1 MGAVSV
7 AVMGQGYVGLPL
19 AVAAVEA
26 GHRVVGF
33 EPNPERCERL
43 GRGDSYVED
52 VSCKALGAALDTGR
66 YRPTGEEGMLAGFD
80 VAVITVPT
88 PLRDRQPEL
97 GAVRAASESVA
108 RYMRPGCT
116 VILESTSHPG
126 TTRDI
131 VLPIL
136 EAGSRFRAGVDFH
149 LGFSPERIDPGNE
162 QWTFANTPKVVSGLT
177 KECCARVKEFYAGVT
192 KNVVVAG
199 SLEEAELAKV
209 FENTFRHVNVAL
221 VNELCRVA
229 HTLGVDVWRTLDLAA
244 SKPFGFMKF
253 VPGPGVGG
261 HCLPVD
267 TVYLSHHVRTQYG
280 EPFRLVE
287 LAQEINEAQPA
298 YVVGRL
304 QDGLNSRFGRALK
317 GARILVLGLTYKAGV
332 ADARQSPA
340 VEVAAELERRGAQV
354 DAVDPHMADGVDRKR
369 VPLPYR
375 SYDAVVLLTAHPEF
389 PLARIAEEAGYVLDT
404 RGVMPDIPQ
413 VERL

>member
-1 MGAVSV
+1 
-7 AVMGQGYVGLPL
+7 
-19 AVAAVEA
+19 
-26 GHRVVGF
+26 
-33 EPNPERCERL
+33 
-43 GRGDSYVED
+43 
-52 VSCKALGAALDTGR
+52 
-66 YRPTGEEGMLAGFD
+66 
-80 VAVITVPT
+80 
-88 PLRDRQPEL
+88 
-97 GAVRAASESVA
+97 
-108 RYMRPGCT
+108 MRPGCT